1 MREATRIAALVD
13 DLMVFA
19 RGDGLRLRSVNI
31 HEVLD
36 GVLALVALDPAGAG
50 TDVVRS
56 YDPSLPEFLADP
68 DRLTQVFLNLVRNAV
83 QAMEGGAGRLV
94 VTTRMTLDHRV
105 TTPEGRLVPTLAVWI
120 EDSGPGMSSEVL
132 RQATTPFFTTRTG
145 GTGLGLAVADYWVT
159 PHGGRPPHR
168 ERARPR
174 HPGAR
179 HAAAPAQRRADPPA
193 RRGGAMSEAAR
204 VLVADDEM
212 SIRFVLRETLE
223 SAGHEVV
230 EVASGEAAL
239 QALAA
244 QPFDVAF
251 FDIRM
256 PGPSGLELLEQ
267 VRALGSDV
275 AVVIITAQNTLEN
288 AVEAMKR
295 GALDYLVK
303 PFGMDA
309 VQALVA
315 KVLRTRALERELRSL
330 RREVGRRSVPGDRLV
345 GRSAALLEV
354 FKTIGRVAASD
365 VAVLVTGESGT
376 GKELVARAI
385 HQASARAESP
395 FVAVNAAAIP
405 RELLESELFGHER
418 GAFTGAIESRPG
430 RFREARGGTLFL
442 DEIGDMPL
450 ELQAKLLRVLQSGEV
465 TSVGGRRPE
474 HVDVAHPR
482 RHASRPRRRG
492 ARGALPRGPALPPAR
507 GADPHPAAPRAPRRH
522 RRARPALRGA
532 LRRRARHRAPLAR
545 AGRAGAAARPPL
557 AGERARARERREA
570 RPRALGRRGAGARR
584 LRLPRGRLRAGRG
597 ASRRRASRSS
607 CSARW
612 TRPSLR
618 AARDLHEAL
627 LRRIERPLL
636 ERVLEHTAGNQ
647 LRAAA
652 LLGIN
657 RNTLR
662 KKLTEL
668 GIEVPGR

>member
-1 MREATRIAALVD
+1 
-13 DLMVFA
+13 
-19 RGDGLRLRSVNI
+19 
-31 HEVLD
+31 
-36 GVLALVALDPAGAG
+36 
-50 TDVVRS
+50 
-56 YDPSLPEFLADP
+56 
-68 DRLTQVFLNLVRNAV
+68 
-83 QAMEGGAGRLV
+83 
-94 VTTRMTLDHRV
+94 
-105 TTPEGRLVPTLAVWI
+105 
-120 EDSGPGMSSEVL
+120 MS
-132 RQATTPFFTTRTG
+132 Q
-145 GTGLGLAVADYWVT
+145 
-159 PHGGRPPHR
+159 
-168 ERARPR
+168 
-174 HPGAR
+174 
-179 HAAAPAQRRADPPA
+179 
-193 RRGGAMSEAAR
+193 AAR

-230 EVASGEAAL
+230 EAASGEAAL

-275 AVVIITAQNTLEN
+275 AVVIITAQSTLEN

-303 PFGMDA
+303 PFGMDT
-309 VQALVA
+309 VQALVT

-365 VAVLVTGESGT
+365 VPVLVTGESGT

-385 HQASARAESP
+385 HQASARAEGP

-418 GAFTGAIESRPG
+418 GAFTGAVEARPG

-474 HVDVAHPR
+474 HVDARIVAATPR
-482 RHASRPRRRG
+482 DLDAAVREGRFREDLLYRLRVVPIHIPPLRERPDDIG
-492 ARGALPRGPALPPAR
+492 TLAHHFVARYADELGTGPRVLA
-507 GADPHPAAPRAPRRH
+507 PAALERLLAHLWPGNVRELENAVKRALVLSTGEVLAPEAFDFL
-522 RRARPALRGA
+522 RATSP
-532 LRRRARHRAPLAR
+532 PD
-545 AGRAGAAARPPL
+545 AA
-557 AGERARARERREA
+557 ERAAGLEELVLREVDA
-570 RPRALGRRGAGARR
+570 ALAAG
-584 LRLPRGRLRAGRG
+584 
-597 ASRRRASRSS
+597 S
-607 CSARW
+607 
-612 TRPSLR
+612 
-618 AARDLHEAL
+618 RDLYEAL

-668 GIEVPGR
+668 GIEVPGRG